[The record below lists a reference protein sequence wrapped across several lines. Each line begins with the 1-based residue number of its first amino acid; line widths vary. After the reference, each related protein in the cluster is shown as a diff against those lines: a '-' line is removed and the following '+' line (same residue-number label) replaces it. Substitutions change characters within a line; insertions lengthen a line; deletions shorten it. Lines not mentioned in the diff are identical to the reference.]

1 MNITIYRKNLKEYEK
16 EGEKKAR
23 ETYDEDVIED
33 FDPVLLNGVFD
44 VDEIIFEDGVLTI
57 AGEMSIDRKEILY
70 IDLDIDIDFDLAV
83 EIVKHLTSKINEAR
97 RILGK

>member
-1 MNITIYRKNLKEYEK
+1 MDITIYRKNLKEYEK
-16 EGEKKAR
+16 EGEKIAR

-70 IDLDIDIDFDLAV
+70 INLDIEINFDLAV
-83 EIVKHLTSKINEAR
+83 EIAKHLTSKINEAR